1 MTACKLSIVKSSS
14 VTKAEFKK
22 SKSKKAEKK
31 TTVKIIDDDTSE
43 CSSDECTNEHAITP
57 YLKTSSF
64 LLPIPR
70 FQPFKMCVDDD
81 GKPSCFSANGVQG
94 KFQKS
99 KFGKKKYQ
107 MYVTIQKG
115 AHPRLFESLSFID
128 SQARNMKSPLK
139 YHDVIKYEDEFEFK
153 IRIDLMESSFDRL
166 RGMIDVIRTEDGKKL
181 STSFARN
188 REQLKINLDKFNLKY
203 YEIPKSK
210 IRGFQIT
217 NVSVTV
223 LN

>member
-1 MTACKLSIVKSSS
+1 MTACKLSIVKSSGLGL
-14 VTKAEFKK
+14 TKAEFKK
-22 SKSKKAEKK
+22 TKSKKAENKI
-31 TTVKIIDDDTSE
+31 TVKIIDDDTSE
-43 CSSDECTNEHAITP
+43 CSSDECTDEHATP

-64 LLPIPR
+64 PIPR

-153 IRIDLMESSFDRL
+153 IRVDLIESSFDRL

-203 YEIPKSK
+203 YEIPTSK
-210 IRGFQIT
+210 IRGFQTT